1 MPHAGVCDGRGREG
15 GTANVRLLAQSL
27 REAEHDKWGG
37 TAVCLRPTSTLPT
50 LSARCIAL
58 SARCIA
64 HQTRPVQVSPS
75 SYLRIQP
82 WSEPMLGKGAVPTVD
97 PRKAVHSLERHTPA
111 NTMCCRTAH
120 HGYAPFPPSPGVA
133 GGRSTVTARVTA
145 SPGGA
150 AMSRGNKGFASF
162 VSLACADNP
171 VIACMCARVCPCG
184 CGCGVCVPRRTWL

>member
-82 WSEPMLGKGAVPTVD
+82 WSEPDVGQGGGPYSGSPQGSALVGAPHSRQHDVLPHSSPWLRSVPTFT
-97 PRKAVHSLERHTPA
+97 R
-111 NTMCCRTAH
+111 CCRGTQ
-120 HGYAPFPPSPGVA
+120 HGDRKGDRLPGWRGDVQ
-133 GGRSTVTARVTA
+133 GEQGIRIVRL
-145 SPGGA
+145 PG
-150 AMSRGNKGFASF
+150 M
-162 VSLACADNP
+162 
-171 VIACMCARVCPCG
+171 
-184 CGCGVCVPRRTWL
+184 RR